1 MKNIDSYITEKLKID
16 KNINVSDNTE
26 ETNKKFIVALKNYCN
41 NEFNIKFDTW
51 ENSIVVT
58 GKENDIILLTFNNK
72 KNRAH
77 YWKIMNFVN
86 QTYPIAK
93 KCSSNNQSIYIYPKY
108 D

>member
-16 KNINVSDNTE
+16 KDINVSNTVE
-26 ETNKKFIVALKNYCN
+26 ETNKKFIDALKNYCT

-51 ENSIVVT
+51 ENSIVST
-58 GKENDIILLTFNNK
+58 GKKNDIILLTFNNK
-72 KNRAH
+72 KNREH
-77 YWKIMNFVN
+77 YWQIINFVN